1 MEEKDQEH
9 IARPGIPEALD
20 PALGNGAL
28 WETDP
33 QFLNLRLPDP
43 LKKLDNLLLDED
55 TTQKILYQWNGSEQD
70 HQIEN
75 PAIELYE
82 EITLNAADPSDITEP
97 KTKPVISRN
106 KVKKTVEIE
115 WAEDELPPEN
125 ESEDPNS
132 PDPEDIIEATESLPE
147 EKPAPPAK
155 VGKRVRKVVKKARD
169 EAELIRESEQ
179 PGPDPESGDHQLSP
193 YTRWL
198 KGLRGSEYIHPYEDD
213 YGLDQMSV
221 TSRGGVSET
230 FADLLAAQGYK
241 DKAIEMYL
249 QLMEKYPEKSSFF
262 AAKIE
267 AFK

>member
-33 QFLNLRLPDP
+33 QLLHLRLADP

-55 TTQKILYQWNGSEQD
+55 TKQKIIRQWNGLDQD
-70 HQIEN
+70 IPLES
-75 PAIELYE
+75 PALETPE
-82 EITLNAADPSDITEP
+82 DNTLNAGDPAEITEP

-106 KVKKTVEIE
+106 KIKKTMEIE
-115 WAEDELPPEN
+115 WAEDELPPET

-132 PDPEDIIEATESLPE
+132 PLPE
-147 EKPAPPAK
+147 EIIETRESIPEEIPTPPAK
-155 VGKRVRKVVKKARD
+155 AGKRVRKVVKKARD
-169 EAELIRESEQ
+169 EAEQIREKEETR
-179 PGPDPESGDHQLSP
+179 PDPSSEDLQLSP

-221 TSRGGVSET
+221 TSLGGVSET

-241 DKAIEMYL
+241 DKAIEMYI

-267 AFK
+267 ALK